1 MEAPSYPW
9 RISAG
14 TELDNETNQDSKP
27 PMFFPTTV
35 TRNLAIAR
43 VLCEY
48 SDMFWGMFFEEFGSI
63 YKTRFA
69 WKSWV
74 WACQLLTVFRFY
86 YTISELQL
94 KHTVNS
100 LSFKWLIKK
109 EWTSG
114 TCGRARAHP
123 SHLPSPLG
131 PDSPTHSIQKQ
142 FNDIFKY
149 TLSVIESYCELNIPT
164 EKVCQTS
171 SNKITGQVS
180 ISKSVLKILD
190 NNPNRKVKTVVLYWT
205 LFRKINK
212 YKKGLF
218 NHAIHD
224 WQNKF
229 RHSIGAAWS
238 WSTNKRFYRQL
249 QS

>member
-1 MEAPSYPW
+1 MVDQERMDLW
-9 RISAG
+9 D
-14 TELDNETNQDSKP
+14 L
-27 PMFFPTTV
+27 
-35 TRNLAIAR
+35 
-43 VLCEY
+43 
-48 SDMFWGMFFEEFGSI
+48 
-63 YKTRFA
+63 
-69 WKSWV
+69 WKGASSPV
-74 WACQLLTVFRFY
+74 A
-86 YTISELQL
+86 S
-94 KHTVNS
+94 S
-100 LSFKWLIKK
+100 LSP
-109 EWTSG
+109 
-114 TCGRARAHP
+114 RAWF
-123 SHLPSPLG
+123 
-131 PDSPTHSIQKQ
+131 THS
-142 FNDIFKY
+142 FNTKTVQQFKY
-149 TLSVIESYCELNIPT
+149 TLSIIESYCELNIPT
-164 EKVCQTS
+164 EKVCQTL

-180 ISKSVLKILD
+180 ISESFLKILD